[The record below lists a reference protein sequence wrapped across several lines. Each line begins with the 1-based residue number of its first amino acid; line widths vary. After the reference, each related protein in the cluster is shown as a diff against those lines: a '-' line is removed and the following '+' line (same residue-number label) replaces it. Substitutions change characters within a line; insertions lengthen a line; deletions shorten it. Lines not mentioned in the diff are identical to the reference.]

1 MTVLNTV
8 QTQCD
13 RVVKSPRFEQFII
26 WVLIIDFFVLCLEGG
41 LPHAQL
47 AIKTVL
53 DLILGILIVDTLL
66 RFGAT
71 ISRVGHYFGDF
82 WNCFDLLILVGL
94 IYLPDE
100 FSYLALLRLPR
111 FWRSSRIL
119 RGIGFVKFLLLI
131 VKRISLWVY
140 VDRNR
145 SR

>member
-53 DLILGILIVDTLL
+53 DVILGILVLDTLL

-71 ISRVGHYFGDF
+71 ISQVWRYFSDF

-100 FSYLALLRLPR
+100 FAYLALLRLPR

-119 RGIGFVKFLLLI
+119 RGIGFMKFLLLI